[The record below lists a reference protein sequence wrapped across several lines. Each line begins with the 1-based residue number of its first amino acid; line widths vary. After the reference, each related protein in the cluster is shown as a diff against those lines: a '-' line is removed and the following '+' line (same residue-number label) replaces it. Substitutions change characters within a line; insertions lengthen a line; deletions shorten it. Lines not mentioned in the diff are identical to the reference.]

1 MSQSSDD
8 AENNQSIFHDMPR
21 RKPSTRKS
29 RHVKPKL
36 SRRKKKGGF
45 SIRNSRLGRYSRHQ
59 LKRLP
64 YLTEDFCRS
73 EVQRSNKGKDKIKGI
88 VNRRKHSLLKRGC
101 YEKFPHVKDVGFRSP
116 YIVSKDVYET
126 YRPVDDTGF
135 SKLRKLF
142 SSGEPGE
149 PNGNSANN
157 DYRYPDA
164 DAVLS
169 KVRSKTSSQGTINF
183 MEFALNNFK
192 RPLDDNLKR
201 ELRAEWSK
209 VSYFHKSALRRYKE
223 VPSDVKNSAI
233 FQFVQTKL

>member
-1 MSQSSDD
+1 
-8 AENNQSIFHDMPR
+8 MPR
-21 RKPSTRKS
+21 RKPSFRKR

-64 YLTEDFCRS
+64 YLTEDFCRV
-73 EVQRSNKGKDKIKGI
+73 EVQRSNKGNDKIKGI

-135 SKLRKLF
+135 STPRKL
-142 SSGEPGE
+142 SRSDDPSEPSG
-149 PNGNSANN
+149 NANK
-157 DYRYPDA
+157 DYRYPDT

-169 KVRSKTSSQGTINF
+169 KVRSKTSSQGTIRF

-201 ELRAEWSK
+201 ELRSEWSK
-209 VSYFHKSALRRYKE
+209 VSYFHKSALRRYQE